1 MFFLDGNVLARS
13 GIATD
18 SGVSLFNR
26 ECTETTQFNAVTVG
40 HGRYNL
46 FEDRI
51 HNALHVSLVKVR
63 IFFRDP
69 LD

>member
-1 MFFLDGNVLARS
+1 MFFLDRNVLAGS
-13 GIATD
+13 GITTD
-18 SGVSLFNR
+18 TGISLFDR
-26 ECTETTQFNAVTVG
+26 ERTETTQLNAVTVG
-40 HGRYNL
+40 HSRYNL

-51 HNALHVSLVKVR
+51 YNALNVSLVKVR